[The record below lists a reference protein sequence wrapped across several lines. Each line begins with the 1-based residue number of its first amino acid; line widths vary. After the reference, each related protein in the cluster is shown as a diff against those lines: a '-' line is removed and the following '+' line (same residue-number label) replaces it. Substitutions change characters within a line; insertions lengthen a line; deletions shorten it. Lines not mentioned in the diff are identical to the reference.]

1 MEKFQAAM
9 LLGAVGDA
17 LGFGHAARESSSLGT
32 RVQEEMGKGGGLDH
46 LVLSPETWPVSDNTI
61 MHMSTAG
68 ALITGEA
75 LPRGRGWWG
84 DPEVRGPEPG
94 GRLLLRPRPARHM
107 GSPADG
113 VRLHC
118 VPRQPLG
125 RQCHFTLLTCRLGF
139 LSQDFPSCL

>member
-9 LLGAVGDA
+9 LLGAIRDA
-17 LGFGHAARESSSLGT
+17 LGFGHAARESSSLGA

-75 LPRGRGWWG
+75 LPWG
-84 DPEVRGPEPG
+84 G
-94 GRLLLRPRPARHM
+94 GGGGIPR
-107 GSPADG
+107 
-113 VRLHC
+113 
-118 VPRQPLG
+118 
-125 RQCHFTLLTCRLGF
+125 
-139 LSQDFPSCL
+139 